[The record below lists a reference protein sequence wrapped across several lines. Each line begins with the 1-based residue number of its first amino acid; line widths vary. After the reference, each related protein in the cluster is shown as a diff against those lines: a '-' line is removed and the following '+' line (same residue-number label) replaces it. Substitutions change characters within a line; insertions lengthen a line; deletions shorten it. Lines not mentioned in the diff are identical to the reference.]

1 MSRTGKI
8 AGIAALAGL
17 MMTVA
22 IVAVTRPSAP
32 APAARLAVPA
42 EGGRDR
48 LARELDRCAT
58 LTMPDSGCE
67 AAWAANRRRFF
78 LQDDPAPLSEQVDD
92 DDRASDVTHTDMPGK
107 ETAPFADADRAES
120 ATP

>member
-1 MSRTGKI
+1 MSRTAKI
-8 AGIAALAGL
+8 AGVAALAGM

-22 IVAVTRPSAP
+22 IVAVTHDRANAP
-32 APAARLAVPA
+32 LTPAAVRAP
-42 EGGRDR
+42 EGQNR

-78 LQDDPAPLSEQVDD
+78 RQDDPATEEQHDGG
-92 DDRASDVTHTDMPGK
+92 M
-107 ETAPFADADRAES
+107 APDAEGAR
-120 ATP
+120 P

>member
-1 MSRTGKI
+1 MSRTAKI
-8 AGIAALAGL
+8 AGVAALAGL

-22 IVAVTRPSAP
+22 ILAVTHDRTP
-32 APAARLAVPA
+32 APPPRLAVPV

-48 LARELDRCAT
+48 LAHELDRCAT

-78 LQDDPAPLSEQVDD
+78 RQDMPAPEGAGDGD
-92 DDRASDVTHTDMPGK
+92 EIPN
-107 ETAPFADADRAES
+107 AEGVR
-120 ATP
+120 P

>member
-1 MSRTGKI
+1 MSRTAKI
-8 AGIAALAGL
+8 AGVAALAGL

-22 IVAVTRPSAP
+22 IVAVSRPSAP
-32 APAARLAVPA
+32 VPPPRLAIPA

-67 AAWAANRRRFF
+67 AAWAENRRRFF
-78 LQDDPAPLSEQVDD
+78 RQSARGAENGEGA
-92 DDRASDVTHTDMPGK
+92 ASSP
-107 ETAPFADADRAES
+107 ENTAP
-120 ATP
+120 